1 MAPEN
6 QAQAG
11 ALAPLPPDGR
21 RVFLADLHLDG
32 ADTPRARTFRALLK
46 RLAAEAAATPTELY
60 ILGDLFEYWEEYHRQ
75 VPALY
80 EADLAALEAA
90 HKAGVKIFLLSGNRD
105 FAYGKYVKRRFGA
118 TLLGDGGALRFG
130 DGRNAWLEHGDLLCT
145 ADRRY
150 LRYRGIVRSWPVK
163 LLFWLMPW
171 SLAKGFIG
179 DIRQRTAADKKKK
192 SAKEVEIDRDA
203 ARARLEAHGCQLLLC
218 GHTHRP
224 LADDLGAGFRLI
236 VLPAWCDTCAG
247 YREKA
252 GGLMAVRFEPDGT
265 PGPADVQGKP
275 APA

>member
-1 MAPEN
+1 MADQTEV
-6 QAQAG
+6 G
-11 ALAPLPPDGR
+11 ALAPLPPNGR

-46 RLAAEAAATPTELY
+46 RLAAEAAETPTELY

-80 EADLAALEAA
+80 EADLAALEAL

-130 DGRNAWLEHGDLLCT
+130 DGRNVWLEHGDLLCT

-150 LRYRGIVRSWPVK
+150 LRYRAIVRSWPVK

-171 SLAKGFIG
+171 SVAKGFIG
-179 DIRQRTAADKKKK
+179 DLRQRTAADKKRK

-224 LADDLGAGFRLI
+224 LADDLGAGYRLI

-252 GGLMAVRFEPDGT
+252 GGLMPVRFEPDGT
-265 PGPADVQGKP
+265 PGPADAQGKP